1 MLVLVTGATGKVG
14 QEFLC
19 QFGADSRWANARLR
33 ALCHNRGVDETD
45 RVEVVR
51 GSISDRDV
59 VDKAMDGVTHVLHL
73 ATVKESPDLVMD
85 VSVKG
90 MFWLLEAFRQ
100 STTAKQFLLVGGDC
114 SVGHIFH
121 GYDAPITED
130 SPRRAY
136 PGCYALSKVI
146 EEVMLEQY
154 YIQYGIDGCC
164 LRAPWIMDKDDFRYA
179 LSFGD
184 DQFGG
189 PSWADLVADEKL
201 EEWRKKDTVPLMIDR
216 NGAPLRRNFVHVS
229 DLVRAILA
237 AIDNPR
243 ASQQLFNICMNRPLD
258 YGEAAAHLSRTRGF
272 KRAEIRTDFHSNWL
286 DNSKARHL
294 LGWEPEYDFIKLIE
308 EAFAYQRQADEPRK
322 VWYVG

>member
-1 MLVLVTGATGKVG
+1 
-14 QEFLC
+14 
-19 QFGADSRWANARLR
+19 
-33 ALCHNRGVDETD
+33 
-45 RVEVVR
+45 
-51 GSISDRDV
+51 
-59 VDKAMDGVTHVLHL
+59 
-73 ATVKESPDLVMD
+73 
-85 VSVKG
+85 
-90 MFWLLEAFRQ
+90 
-100 STTAKQFLLVGGDC
+100 
-114 SVGHIFH
+114 
-121 GYDAPITED
+121 
-130 SPRRAY
+130 
-136 PGCYALSKVI
+136 
-146 EEVMLEQY
+146 
-154 YIQYGIDGCC
+154 
-164 LRAPWIMDKDDFRYA
+164 
-179 LSFGD
+179 
-184 DQFGG
+184 
-189 PSWADLVADEKL
+189 
-201 EEWRKKDTVPLMIDR
+201 MIDR